1 VTIHFVCHFPID
13 LNVPAD
19 DSYRSQLARS
29 PIFLHA
35 RASTRVRCLLP
46 LAVVGRH
53 HRATLSS
60 FTWAAANASRLS
72 PDDTLVLFKIGS
84 GEFEES
90 PALPDAVRT
99 LIGTRSR
106 IVYDTCDPLHR
117 AADTLAGKMQVE
129 LARRAD
135 LITCPTGA
143 LLQELAGITRRP
155 IRLIPDTVDL
165 EPRPPAFAPGEA
177 LRLVWFGWLT
187 KPRLNE
193 LDRHL
198 RNIGAS
204 LGRRPI
210 GCELVCQPVLPA
222 MIDRING
229 EHAAAGTGI
238 TLRHSLWE
246 LPKAWDTIAAAD
258 IALIPHDASSVDA
271 MKSHNRL
278 STTILAGTFA
288 VANPIAQYRTL
299 AAYGWLGADLA
310 EGVTWA
316 LSHPAEALGRI
327 EAGQHAVMA
336 LYGPEVIG
344 AAWLEALGTLQR
356 AA

>member
-1 VTIHFVCHFPID
+1 VTIHFVNHFPID
-13 LNVPAD
+13 LSIPAD
-19 DSYRSQLARS
+19 DSYRARLAGS

-35 RASTRVRCLLP
+35 RASTRIRCLLP

-72 PDDTLVLFKIGS
+72 PDDILVLFKIGS

-99 LIGTRSR
+99 LIGTQLR

-117 AADTLAGKMQVE
+117 AAGKLSGKMQIEV
-129 LARRAD
+129 ASRAD

-155 IRLIPDTVDL
+155 VRLIPDTVDL
-165 EPRPPAFAPGEA
+165 QPRAPAFAPA
-177 LRLVWFGWLT
+177 ATLRLVWFGWLS

-204 LGRRPI
+204 LGGRPI
-210 GCELVCQPVLPA
+210 VCELVCQAVLPA
-222 MIDRING
+222 MIDRINR

-258 IALIPHDASSVDA
+258 IALIPHDASSADA

-310 EGVTWA
+310 EGVAWA

-327 EAGQHAVMA
+327 KAGQQAVMA

-344 AAWLEALGTLQR
+344 AAWLEALRTLQK